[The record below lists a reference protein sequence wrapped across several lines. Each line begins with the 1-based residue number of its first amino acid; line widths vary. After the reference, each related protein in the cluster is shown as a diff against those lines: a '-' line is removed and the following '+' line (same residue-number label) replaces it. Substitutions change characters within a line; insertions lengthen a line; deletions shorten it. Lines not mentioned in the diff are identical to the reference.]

1 MKKTEIISLS
11 YNAMFKAVFYDNKK
25 VLINIIQAI
34 FDYCNF
40 KIDIEEDNLII
51 RNNEL
56 PIGNAHDKQLVCD
69 YIIKIDDNTD
79 LNIEINRTS
88 YPGLVERN
96 MTYSFKIYCDHFKSG
111 DKYPELNK
119 YNLIQ
124 VNFNNF
130 SNPDGRCINKFFL
143 IDTDNI
149 VNYLSKNLCII
160 NIDIASCFKLVY
172 NNDKLD
178 EISMLERLS
187 AMLFPDTLE
196 DISAIIRSDIMD
208 KETKEK
214 FLDDVVEK
222 SKDKD
227 IGEAIKLEDNINYRF
242 KLMEED
248 ALNRGL
254 EQGIEQTIIDT
265 INRMMQDNVSLETI
279 SKYTGKTIEE
289 IKIIQKSLD
298 N

>member
-1 MKKTEIISLS
+1 MKKTKIISLS
-11 YNAMFKAVFYDNKK
+11 YNAMFKAVFYENKK
-25 VLINIIQAI
+25 VLVSIIQAI

-40 KIDIEEDNLII
+40 KVEIKEENLFI

-56 PIGNAHDKQLVCD
+56 PIGNATDKQLVCD

-96 MTYSFKIYCDHFKSG
+96 MTYSFKIYCDHFKAG
-111 DKYPELNK
+111 DKYIEFSK
-119 YNLIQ
+119 YSLLQ

-130 SNPDGRCINKFFL
+130 ENPDKRCINKFFL

-149 VNYLSKNLCII
+149 GNYLSKNLCIL

-187 AMLFPDTLE
+187 AILFPDTLE
-196 DISAIIRSDIMD
+196 DISSIIRSDIMD
-208 KETKEK
+208 KETKKE
-214 FLDDVVEK
+214 FLEDVVKK

-227 IGEAIKLEDNINYRF
+227 IEEAVKLEDNIDYRF

-248 ALNRGL
+248 ALNRG
-254 EQGIEQTIIDT
+254 IEQSINKTIKNMLANNFD
-265 INRMMQDNVSLETI
+265 LEII
-279 SKYTGKTIEE
+279 SKCTGKSIEE
-289 IKIIQKSLD
+289 IKIIQKSF
-298 N
+298 NEE